1 MSRFSTTARA
11 DALTSRSPFR
21 SLGQWCARY
30 RWPVI
35 VVWLFVLVG
44 GTFASTVL
52 QPQYDAQL
60 SLPASPAQKGAT
72 LLEDHSGK
80 QPPTAETQGGSIV
93 FHVADGTL
101 QSRRAVIDRG
111 LHRLSER
118 ADVASVSD
126 PYETL
131 SPDGKVAITTITYR
145 STVAKADTAQVVSA
159 DQDLAAVRASGVSV
173 DYGGD
178 LGGAAAPPA
187 PVSAELIGIGIAL
200 IVLLLAFGSV
210 LATVIPV
217 VSAAVGVFAGLA
229 TLGTLAAW
237 IQFPGEG
244 PTIALMLG
252 LGVGID
258 YALFLSTRFRQL
270 IIDGRDPVSA
280 AGETVA
286 SSGRAVV
293 IAAATVVIS
302 LLGLYA
308 AGIFYIGQLGVAA
321 SVTVLVAAL
330 SAITLGPALLAVA
343 GRRVDA
349 LRIRRPV
356 AEPSGTASGWLRYG
370 HALGRHPVVYL
381 VSGLAVLAILAVP
394 VLTIRV
400 GTPDISASAAQST
413 ERRSFE
419 AVERGFGAGY
429 QSPLT
434 IVVQTDSRDPGL
446 PRLASRLHESLQKVP
461 GVASVSE
468 FQPGPDGR
476 VIAATLIPTTSG
488 SDSRTTV
495 LVHRLDQRDLPTV
508 LAGERAVGY
517 VTGGTAAQ
525 IALDDAVSRTIP
537 IIVLV
542 VVGAAMLLMLV
553 TFRSPVLAL
562 KAGLVNLLSIGA
574 SYGVLVAVFQWGWGS
589 AIVGTSGPAPIVS
602 FVPMLMFAIV
612 FGLSMD
618 YEVFLLARVREA
630 WLTTGDNAESVSRG
644 LSATGRIISCA
655 AVIMASVFF
664 SFLLDPSITIKMLA
678 LGLGVSVIID
688 ATIVRLVIVPAAMH
702 LFGRANWWTPR
713 WLDRALPHLEP

>member
-1 MSRFSTTARA
+1 V
-11 DALTSRSPFR
+11 
-21 SLGQWCARY
+21 
-30 RWPVI
+30 VI
-35 VVWLFVLVG
+35 LVWLLLLVG
-44 GTFASTVL
+44 GTFTSTVL

-72 LLEDHSGK
+72 LLEDHSSK
-80 QPPTAETQGGSIV
+80 RPPAPETQSGSIV
-93 FHVADGTL
+93 FHVSNGTL
-101 QSRRAVIDRG
+101 ESHRVVIGRS
-111 LHRLSER
+111 LHRLSGR

-126 PYETL
+126 PYEEL
-131 SPDGKVAITTITYR
+131 SPDGRVAIATVTYR
-145 STVAKADTAQVVSA
+145 STVAKADTAQVVEA
-159 DQDLAAVRASGVSV
+159 DRDLAPVRGSRVAV

-237 IQFPGEG
+237 IRFPGEG

-270 IIDGRDPVSA
+270 IIDGRDPISA

-343 GRRVDA
+343 GRRIDA

-356 AEPSGTASGWLRYG
+356 AEPSGTANGWLRYG
-370 HALGRHPVVYL
+370 RALGRHPVVYL
-381 VSGLAVLAILAVP
+381 VSGFAVLAILAVP

-429 QSPLT
+429 QFPLT
-434 IVVQTDSRDPGL
+434 VVVHAQSREQNL
-446 PRLASRLHESLQKVP
+446 PRLATRLHERLRKLP
-461 GVASVSE
+461 GVASMSE
-468 FQPGPDGR
+468 FQPTQDRR
-476 VIAATLIPTTSG
+476 VVAASLIPTTSG
-488 SDSRTTV
+488 SDSRTAV
-495 LVHRLDQRDLPTV
+495 LVHRLDQHALPSA

-525 IALDDAVSRTIP
+525 IALDDAVSSTIP

-589 AIVGTSGPAPIVS
+589 ALVGTSGPVPIVS

-630 WLTTGDNAESVSRG
+630 WRMTGDNAESVSRG
-644 LSATGRIISCA
+644 LSSTGRIISCA

-688 ATIVRLVIVPAAMH
+688 ATIVRLIIVPAAMH